1 MKTFARLF
9 LFLSALWLQAAVP
22 AIDFD
27 GSWTVAELET
37 EQGPLPEDTRK
48 ALVVTVSGGKY
59 SMEAGGQTVAKGK
72 LAMDYSATPPVM
84 TVTEEE
90 GQNVGRGVRAIVEKT
105 ATGWRACY
113 ALDSS
118 DLPKEF
124 KVGDGGGVMLA
135 RYERKAGSR
144 PRPLRALLITGGCC
158 HEYDAQAVTLM
169 QGISKRANVE
179 FTLVRDKGADGTQ
192 HKVSAYQ
199 KE

>member
-90 GQNVGRGVRAIVEKT
+90 GQNVGRGVR
-105 ATGWRACY
+105 
-113 ALDSS
+113 DS
-118 DLPKEF
+118 
-124 KVGDGGGVMLA
+124 GGVE
-135 RYERKAGSR
+135 ERTQSCFGDSEQSR
-144 PRPLRALLITGGCC
+144 QLRRG
-158 HEYDAQAVTLM
+158 E
-169 QGISKRANVE
+169 
-179 FTLVRDKGADGTQ
+179 
-192 HKVSAYQ
+192 
-199 KE
+199 